1 MSLDMHMMNK
11 LYEKFKKGVIHL
23 EDRLIESLGQY
34 FVYHKIRERYGL
46 SFEQFIEKWERGV
59 WKA

>member
-1 MSLDMHMMNK
+1 
-11 LYEKFKKGVIHL
+11 L

-46 SFEQFIEKWERGV
+46 TFEQFIEKWERGV

>member
-1 MSLDMHMMNK
+1 M
-11 LYEKFKKGVIHL
+11 

-46 SFEQFIEKWERGV
+46 TFEQFIEKWERGV
-59 WKA
+59 WRAK